1 MVGKNQIKQIKSL
14 HQKKNR
20 WTEKAF
26 IVEGYKTIQTL
37 LDHGLTLQW
46 LGGTADQQHRF
57 FVDDYQVLS
66 AQQLQQVSAMT
77 TPPGSIAVFA
87 MPHPGLLPTQGW
99 VVAVDEVQDPG
110 NLGTIIRLCDW
121 FGIADL
127 VCSTGTVDVYNPKT
141 VQASM
146 GSLAR
151 VRVHYTALNT
161 WLNQTN
167 LPIYGT
173 VLQGQ
178 SIYELDWPEQ
188 GVLLMGNEAHGITE
202 ENVSVIQNHITIPP
216 TGQPAAES
224 LNVAMATGLCLGALR
239 HPAKG

>member
-20 WTEKAF
+20 WAEKAF

-46 LGGTADQQHRF
+46 LGGTSDQQPRF

-87 MPHPGLLPTQGW
+87 MPNPGLLPTQGW

-161 WLNQTN
+161 WLSQTT

-178 SIYELDWPEQ
+178 SIYDLDWPEQ

-239 HPAKG
+239 HPHKG

>member
-20 WTEKAF
+20 WAEKAF
-26 IVEGYKTIQTL
+26 IVEGYKTINTL
-37 LDHGLTLQW
+37 LEHGLKLLW

-57 FVDDYQVLS
+57 VTPEFHELTP
-66 AQQLQQVSAMT
+66 QQLKQVSAMT
-77 TPPGSIAVFA
+77 TPPGSLAVFA
-87 MPHPGLLPTQGW
+87 IPDSASLPTQGW
-99 VVAVDEVQDPG
+99 VVAIDEVQDPG

-127 VCSTGTVDVYNPKT
+127 VCSKGTVDVYNPKT

-151 VRVHYTALNT
+151 VKVHYTELT
-161 WLNQTN
+161 DWLSQTD

-173 VLQGQ
+173 MLDGQ
-178 SIYELDWPEQ
+178 SIYELTWPEQ
-188 GVLLMGNEAHGITE
+188 GVLLLGNEANGISAE
-202 ENVSVIQNHITIPP
+202 VIQLIHHQITIPA
-216 TGQPAAES
+216 TGHPAAES

-239 HPAKG
+239 HPIKG

>member
-20 WTEKAF
+20 WAEKAF

-77 TPPGSIAVFA
+77 TPPGSIAVFS

-178 SIYELDWPEQ
+178 SIYELVWPEQ